1 MIVYG
6 KRRKKYVL
14 SQVPVSQDYDG
25 AVYSVPTD
33 PDVLVKIYQPEYRTS
48 ETEKLV
54 IDTAN
59 GKCSMLDESPVDV
72 VYANG
77 RFAGYI
83 FEPSAPT
90 VPAEVNDVPSLP
102 VGPPA
107 KMNEVAVLLICI
119 AIGLGLS
126 ALTYFFIFDNLRA
139 MIGDPYC
146 YWNFSGIPMIV
157 GGWAFMLIAYFQFR
171 DRGAQ
176 AVVIGVVAF
185 ALGAAVVFGLISL
198 LVWSL
203 TLAWTLTRALFPT
216 VLTII
221 IVVWILKMFLGK

>member
-14 SQVPVSQDYDG
+14 SQNPVSKDYDG
-25 AVYSVPTD
+25 AVYSVPTN
-33 PDVLVKIYQPEYRTS
+33 PDVLVKIYQSEYRTS

-83 FEPSAPT
+83 FEPSAPS
-90 VPAEVNDVPSLP
+90 VPVEVNDVPQPP
-102 VGPPA
+102 VRPRTE
-107 KMNEVAVLLICI
+107 MNEVAVLLICI
-119 AIGLGLS
+119 AAGLGLS
-126 ALTYFFIFDNLRA
+126 ALTYFTVFDNLRS

-146 YWNFSGIPMIV
+146 YWNFNGIPMIV
-157 GGWAFMLIAYFQFR
+157 GGWALMLIAYFQFR
-171 DRGAQ
+171 ERGVQ
-176 AVVIGVVAF
+176 AVVIGIVAF
-185 ALGAAVVFGLISL
+185 ILGAAVVFGLISL
-198 LVWSL
+198 LVWLL
-203 TLAWTLTRALFPT
+203 TLAWTLTKALLPT

-221 IVVWILKMFLGK
+221 IVVWLLKTFLGK

>member
-14 SQVPVSQDYDG
+14 SQDPVSQDYDG
-25 AVYSVPTD
+25 AVYPVPAN

-72 VYANG
+72 VYSNG

-83 FEPSAPT
+83 FEPSAPSAPVEVDDAPQPT
-90 VPAEVNDVPSLP
+90 VKPRA
-102 VGPPA
+102 G
-107 KMNEVAVLLICI
+107 MNEVAVLLICI
-119 AIGLGLS
+119 AAGLGLS
-126 ALTYFFIFDNLRA
+126 ALAYLVVFDKLRV

-146 YWNFSGIPMIV
+146 YWNFNGIPMIV
-157 GGWAFMLIAYFQFR
+157 GGWALMLIALFQFR
-171 DRGAQ
+171 DRGMQ
-176 AVVIGVVAF
+176 AVVIGIVGF
-185 ALGAAVVFGLISL
+185 LLGAAVVFCLISL

-203 TLAWTLTRALFPT
+203 NLAWVLTKALLPT
-216 VLTII
+216 VLVIV
-221 IVVWILKMFLGK
+221 IVVWLLKTFLHK